1 MAAGPTDPQWDRLLS
16 LTVHEFRT
24 PITVL
29 AGYVRML
36 LKDRAGPLSPEQR
49 RLLEE
54 TEKSCGRL
62 SALIAEM
69 GDLSNLEAGT
79 VTLNRGSVL
88 VSALLSEAVASLPP
102 IPDREIPIVVDV
114 IDDAARVQGDPV
126 RLRNA
131 LASVLGALRREVVS
145 SDRLVVR
152 VRPQSSDAGRRAV
165 QIAVADADQIDMVEA
180 ADGSAAGVFD
190 EWRGGCGLSLAI
202 ARRIIDSHEGSIRAP
217 LLATRTSA
225 VIVLPGE

>member
-1 MAAGPTDPQWDRLLS
+1 MAAGPTDPQWHRLLS
-16 LTVHEFRT
+16 LSVHEFRT
-24 PITVL
+24 PITVV

-69 GDLSNLEAGT
+69 SDLSNLEAGI
-79 VTLNRGSVL
+79 VTLNRGNVVVSSL
-88 VSALLSEAVASLPP
+88 VSEAIVSLPP
-102 IPDREIPIVVDV
+102 LPDREIPIVVDV
-114 IDDAARVQGDPV
+114 AADGKIVQADPV

-131 LASVLGALRREVVS
+131 FASVLGALRREVGS
-145 SDRLVVR
+145 ADRLVVR
-152 VRPQSSDAGRRAV
+152 VRPHRDSGRRAV
-165 QIAVADADQIDMVEA
+165 RIAVADADHIDLVEA

-202 ARRIIDSHEGSIRAP
+202 ARRIIDRHDGSISSP
-217 LLATRTSA
+217 LPKTKTSA
-225 VIVLPGE
+225 VIVLPVE